1 MYNTNVRWAS
11 RSNIES
17 SKCDTLTNSL
27 ICSTVLQSRTNKVHA
42 CLSELL
48 EWSDNVMLRR
58 EDACVEGAQKIL
70 ACLQESLQALV
81 DYYDKD
87 NLTRKRPNTA
97 NGLSHSKSEW
107 YVIFTELSEWHAIMA
122 SCR

>member
-1 MYNTNVRWAS
+1 M
-11 RSNIES
+11 
-17 SKCDTLTNSL
+17 
-27 ICSTVLQSRTNKVHA
+27 LQSRTNKVHA

-70 ACLQESLQALV
+70 SSLQESLQALV

-107 YVIFTELSEWHAIMA
+107 YVIHGLSCVMLGLKRILSSPKSGDPEAVFHCPNLCQIPL
-122 SCR
+122 RRQ